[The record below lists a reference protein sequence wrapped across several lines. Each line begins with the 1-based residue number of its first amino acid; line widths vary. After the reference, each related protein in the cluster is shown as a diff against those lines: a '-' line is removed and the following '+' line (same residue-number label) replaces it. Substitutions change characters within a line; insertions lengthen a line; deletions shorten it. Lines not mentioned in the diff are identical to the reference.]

1 MTSHIV
7 HVDSTERNPTVY
19 PQVNDLT
26 VSLNVPVYDITSI
39 KLVSAKIDFLQP
51 IVHSLNRQFVVDGL
65 TVILSPGQ
73 YSGQTLASNLL
84 SAIQATGYSN
94 IDVVTYDDSGRSLY
108 FGNTL
113 GDSNTFTFNFYR
125 DSNGYTDQT
134 RSVYTPASILGLDG
148 QTVGPVANL
157 TTSLNLNGPTNLIL
171 RVTTQTDDVYPTL
184 YTNKDTQ
191 YIGRLCTF
199 RRDNSTVIE
208 YKGDSDTIVHQFSK
222 GPEKYVNTL
231 RFRWYQSIDNVIVPY
246 NFYGGQYFL
255 KLEIVGTPD
264 KLSTVDRPVTLPDL
278 PSPTDAP
285 SVSYPRR
292 LFNSTYVLIAIIV
305 LTGILLLLRV
315 KNPGLPAK

>member
-51 IVHSLNRQFVVDGL
+51 TVHRLNSQFMVDNN
-65 TVILSPGQ
+65 TVTLYDGM
-73 YSGQTLASNLL
+73 YTGQTFASNLL
-84 SAIQATGYSN
+84 TAIQDTGYSN
-94 IDVVTYDDSGRSLY
+94 INGVTYDESGRYL
-108 FGNTL
+108 FIDAG
-113 GDSNTFTFNFYR
+113 SNTFSFNFFR

-134 RSVYTPASILGLDG
+134 RSVYTPASILGLNG
-148 QTVGPVANL
+148 NTTPRMSNL
-157 TTSLNLNGPTNLIL
+157 FTPLNLNGPTNLIL

-199 RRDNSTVIE
+199 RRDNSSVIE
-208 YKGDSDTIVHQFSK
+208 YKGDSDTIVHSFTK

-264 KLSTVDRPVTLPDL
+264 KLSTADRPVTLPDL
-278 PSPTDAP
+278 PPPTDAP

-292 LFNSTYVLIAIIV
+292 LFNSTYILIAIIV
-305 LTGILLLLRV
+305 ITGILFLLRV